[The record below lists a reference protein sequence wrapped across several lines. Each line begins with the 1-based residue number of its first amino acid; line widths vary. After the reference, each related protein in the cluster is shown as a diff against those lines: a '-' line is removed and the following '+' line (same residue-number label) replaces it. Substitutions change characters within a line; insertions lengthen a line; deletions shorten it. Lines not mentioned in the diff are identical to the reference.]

1 MDKKN
6 KDKVIIKKNIDKNV
20 TEFLNVDY
28 LNYSLYTISSRAIP
42 SICDGFKPGARKI
55 VHAMFEG
62 SLKNGST

>member
-28 LNYSLYTISSRAIP
+28 LNYSLYTIS
-42 SICDGFKPGARKI
+42 
-55 VHAMFEG
+55 
-62 SLKNGST
+62 